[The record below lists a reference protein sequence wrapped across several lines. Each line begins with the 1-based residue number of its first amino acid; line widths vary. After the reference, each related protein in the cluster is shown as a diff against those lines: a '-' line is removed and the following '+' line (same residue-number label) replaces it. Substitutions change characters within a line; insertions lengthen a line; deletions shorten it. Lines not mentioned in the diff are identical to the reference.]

1 MWTKFNGNLSRFVLR
16 RSLTD
21 LKSAVFQRDKQ
32 LPLYP
37 HVHLIGAPV
46 RRGQP
51 NDGTHLGPRMIRE
64 SNVIQSLKSVGITV
78 EDHGDI
84 ALEQDDPKDDSPIYN
99 MINPRSFVDT
109 TEKIATNVE
118 HLLRS
123 TTSSSQ
129 LPTSP
134 LVVIGGDHSMAT
146 GTILGHWRV
155 KPNICIIWVDSHGDL
170 NTPFTCVC
178 GNMHGFPLAFLLKEI
193 QDEMPHVKEM
203 ESIEPC
209 LTASDIVYIG
219 LRDLDPHEVYDLR
232 KNNIKHFTMMD
243 VDRMGIEAVIQEAIH
258 SVNPRLD
265 RPIHLSFDIDAMDPS
280 IAPSTGTPVP
290 GGLTLREG
298 LRICEEV
305 YATGKLSMLDLA
317 ELNPMI
323 GTPEDVSKTQATALS
338 LLKTCLGYNRSGHL
352 PKKVHLLR
360 EEGIPSRADKLE
372 STKRATYT
380 T

>member
-1 MWTKFNGNLSRFVLR
+1 MKDVFPSV
-16 RSLTD
+16 D
-21 LKSAVFQRDKQ
+21 LKSATLQRGKP
-32 LPLYP
+32 LILYP
-37 HVHLIGAPV
+37 HVSLIGAPV

-51 NDGTHLGPRMIRE
+51 KDGTHLGPRMIRE
-64 SNVIQSLKSVGITV
+64 SNVIQSLRSVGITV

-84 ALEQDDPKDDSPIYN
+84 ALEQDDPKNDSPIYN

-109 TEKIATNVE
+109 TEKIATSVE
-118 HLLRS
+118 QLLRS
-123 TTSSSQ
+123 NTSTTELCS
-129 LPTSP
+129 SP
-134 LVVIGGDHSMAT
+134 LVVVGGDHSMAT

-155 KPNICIIWVDSHGDL
+155 KPDVCIIWVDSHGDL
-170 NTPFTCVC
+170 NTPFTCIC

-193 QDEMPHVKEM
+193 QDEMPYVKEM

-209 LTASDIVYIG
+209 LSASDIVYIG

-232 KNNIKHFTMMD
+232 KNNIKHYTMMD
-243 VDRMGIEAVIQEAIH
+243 VDRMGIEAVIHEAIQ

-305 YATGKLSMLDLA
+305 YATG
-317 ELNPMI
+317 E
-323 GTPEDVSKTQATALS
+323 
-338 LLKTCLGYNRSGHL
+338 
-352 PKKVHLLR
+352 
-360 EEGIPSRADKLE
+360 
-372 STKRATYT
+372 
-380 T
+380 